1 MNWWQ
6 YELVAVS
13 DKYELVASMHS
24 SSMNWSTMNWWQYE
38 LVAVSDKYELVKY
51 ELVAVSGKYELVMYK
66 LVKYE
71 LVASMNWC

>member
-1 MNWWQ
+1 
-6 YELVAVS
+6 
-13 DKYELVASMHS
+13 
-24 SSMNWSTMNWWQYE
+24 MNWWQYE